1 MEDEIFNEKSVEDYL
16 NSTDYSEDPHYVP
29 SLFALNFV
37 NFIKL
42 VNGTEGE
49 SHKTPPIH
57 YKMLDTLV
65 ADNDLDVI
73 NMCHRGV
80 AKTTLM
86 GEYLFLYLAVYGEI
100 PGFGKVPLA
109 IYVSD
114 SIENGVKNIR
124 K

>member
-1 MEDEIFNEKSVEDYL
+1 MEELEQEKTVEEYL
-16 NSTDYSEDPHYVP
+16 NSTDYKIDPTYVP
-29 SLFALNFV
+29 SIFALNFV

-49 SHKTPPIH
+49 SHKTPAIH

-65 ADNDLDVI
+65 GDSNMDVI

-86 GEYLFLYLAVYGEI
+86 
-100 PGFGKVPLA
+100 
-109 IYVSD
+109 D
-114 SIENGVKNIR
+114 
-124 K
+124 